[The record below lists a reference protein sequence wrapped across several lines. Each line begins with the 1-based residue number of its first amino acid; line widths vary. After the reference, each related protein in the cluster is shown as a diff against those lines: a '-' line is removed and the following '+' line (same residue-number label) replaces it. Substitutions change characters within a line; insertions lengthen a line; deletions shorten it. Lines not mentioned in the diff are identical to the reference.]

1 MKENAKKSG
10 AGKALLLGLPIGL
23 INGFFGSGG
32 GIAAVFILKKFLD
45 TEAKK
50 AHATAIS
57 VILPLS
63 AAGLLIYSR
72 GVDTDISLIIKL
84 AIGGVIGGV
93 IGAKLLSNIPK
104 KWLKVGFGV
113 VMTWAGIRMVLR

>member
-1 MKENAKKSG
+1 MQGKMK
-10 AGKALLLGLPIGL
+10 AGKALLLGIPIGL

-32 GIAAVFILKKFLD
+32 GIAAVYVLKKFLD

-72 GVDTDISLIIKL
+72 GVDTDLSLIIKL
-84 AIGGVIGGV
+84 AIGGVAGGA
-93 IGAKLLSNIPK
+93 IGAKLLTNIPK
-104 KWLKVGFGV
+104 KWLKIGFGA
-113 VMTWAGIRMVLR
+113 VMAFAGVRMVLR